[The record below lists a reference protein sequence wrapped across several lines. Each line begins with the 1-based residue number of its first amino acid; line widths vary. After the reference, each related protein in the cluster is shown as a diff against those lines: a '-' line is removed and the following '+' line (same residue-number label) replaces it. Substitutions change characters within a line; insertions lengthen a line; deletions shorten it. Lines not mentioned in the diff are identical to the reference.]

1 MDSLYDIQLISK
13 TVPVILDNSNTWFQ
27 VLSEGKIL
35 GKEGIIHVKGVSRA
49 MLKENR
55 SYSDALLINRTANP
69 LAW

>member
-13 TVPVILDNSNTWFQ
+13 TVPVILDNSDTWFQ
-27 VLSEGKIL
+27 VLSEGKNL
-35 GKEGIIHVKGVSRA
+35 GKEGIIDVKGISRA

-55 SYSDALLINRTANP
+55 SYSDALLINHTANP